1 METTMPNPLER
12 LKSSLQ
18 KGIID
23 MSVMTE
29 LEDDYRELKHKADEL
44 EKLLIMLVR
53 TGWPW
58 DEDGEPNAI
67 FLASKE
73 GFSSAMREAN
83 QLLGLNY
90 KTMINRTE
98 PRTM

>member
-1 METTMPNPLER
+1 MPNSLEK
-12 LKSSLQ
+12 LKTSLQ

-23 MSVMTE
+23 MSIMSK
-29 LEDDYRELKHKADEL
+29 LEDDYRELKHQADEF

-67 FLASKE
+67 FQASKE
-73 GFSSAMREAN
+73 GFSIAMREAHI
-83 QLLGLNY
+83 LLGLNY
-90 KTMINRTE
+90 RTMINRTE
-98 PRTM
+98 PRT